1 MRKWIFILLSII
13 EVLAF
18 GVYASSLSPA
28 QSTCG
33 EARDGDIVA
42 LHGFVE
48 DSGGESFSLNDGT
61 GRVVVLGVTFEKG
74 SPVIAEG
81 RVFERGGTKFLD
93 CEEARIAENKGMVVT
108 LRSLAESPEDFLGSV
123 VKVWGR
129 VSRGSSSWFSL
140 ESGGFEILVL
150 SPSRPEGEV
159 LVTGGLFY
167 DPLDMRYKIRALE
180 VGMPAA

>member
-1 MRKWIFILLSII
+1 MRKWIFILLSVI

-18 GVYASSLSPA
+18 GVYASSLSPTE
-28 QSTCG
+28 STCA

-48 DSGGESFSLNDGT
+48 DSGGESFALNDGT
-61 GRVVVLGVTFEKG
+61 GRVIVLGATFEKG

-93 CEEARIAENKGMVVT
+93 CEEARVAENKGTVVT

-123 VKVWGR
+123 VKVWGK
-129 VSRGSSSWFSL
+129 VSKGSSNWFSL
-140 ESGGFEILVL
+140 ESDGFEILVL
-150 SPSRPEGEV
+150 SPSRPKGEV
-159 LVTGGLFY
+159 MVIGGLFY

-180 VGMPAA
+180 VGMPVA